1 MFAPSHRARTF
12 KASYQRDA
20 LSRSKQPVKPSGIV
34 TLGVIDEGVMY
45 AVVVVRV
52 GVELFPTPVDHRIG
66 IGPIEFF
73 SFIDRDVTQCGSE
86 KGFGSFFELHGYL
99 PIQEKVVTGECR
111 FAPPAEERRVSAG
124 GFFAVRF

>member
-1 MFAPSHRARTF
+1 MHSA
-12 KASYQRDA
+12 
-20 LSRSKQPVKPSGIV
+20 IV
-34 TLGVIDEGVMY
+34 D
-45 AVVVVRV
+45 RV

-99 PIQEKVVTGECR
+99 TIQEKVVTGECR
-111 FAPPAEERRVSAG
+111 FAPPAETLLSSAG
-124 GFFAVRF
+124 GFFTFFSRLSFSAGCLARPSP